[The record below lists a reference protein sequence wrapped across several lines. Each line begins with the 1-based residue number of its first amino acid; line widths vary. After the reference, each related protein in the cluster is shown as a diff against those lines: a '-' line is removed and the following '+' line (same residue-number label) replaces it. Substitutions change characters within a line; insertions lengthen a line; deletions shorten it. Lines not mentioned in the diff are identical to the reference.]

1 MIYKRFYINCIIRV
15 LILSGTICLLA
26 YLFFKTDFIAAAVF
40 ISLFVAYQIF
50 DLIRYVTKTNR
61 DLTRLLDSIK
71 YSDFSQS
78 FTNSLKGSGFE
89 ELHTAFTEVI
99 KEFQRAKIE
108 KEEHFRFLQTI
119 VDHVGIALIA
129 FNPDGAVELINN
141 AAKKLLK
148 IPRLGNIKDLQSISP
163 KLNQKLLELSPGGK
177 DLVKLQ
183 QGDDLLQLSI
193 YATGFVMRKQQLLLV
208 AMQNIQSELEEK
220 EMKSWQTLIRVLTHE
235 IMNSITPIASLSSTA
250 YGLLKNNQECEVP
263 ESMGEVIGDVRD
275 AVNTIEKRS
284 KGLLDFIENYRKL
297 TRIPKPDFDIVQV
310 KDLFERVGN
319 LMKDQFEH
327 PAIDFTMQVDPET
340 LEITADQALIE
351 QVLINICK
359 NSVEAVNGV
368 SNPKI
373 ELTAGTDG
381 LGNPV
386 VKVIDNGKGISKEVA
401 KKIFIPFFT
410 TKPQGSGIG
419 LSLSRQIMRQHK
431 GTLSVTSKPNVETT
445 FVLRF

>member
-1 MIYKRFYINCIIRV
+1 MVYKRFYINCIIRV
-15 LILSGTICLLA
+15 LILSATICLLA
-26 YLFFKTDFIAAAVF
+26 YLFFKTDFMAAAIF
-40 ISLFVAYQIF
+40 TSLFAAYQIF
-50 DLIRYVTKTNR
+50 ALIRYVTKTNR

-99 KEFQRAKIE
+99 REFQRTKIE

-148 IPRLGNIKDLQSISP
+148 VPRLGNINDLEP
-163 KLNQKLLELSPGGK
+163 TNPRLAQKLLALSPGGK
-177 DLVKLQ
+177 DLVKVQ

-193 YATGFVMRKQQLLLV
+193 YATGFVLRKQQLILV
-208 AMQNIQSELEEK
+208 AMQNIHSELEEK

-235 IMNSITPIASLSSTA
+235 IMNSITPIASLSATA
-250 YGLLKNNQECEVP
+250 YGLLKNNQECKMPQSVN
-263 ESMGEVIGDVRD
+263 EVIGDVRD

-297 TRIPKPDFDIVQV
+297 TRIPKPDFEIVKV
-310 KDLFERVGN
+310 KNLFERVAN

-327 PAIDFTMQVDPET
+327 QAIDFTMQVDPET

-359 NSVEAVNGV
+359 NSVEAVDGV
-368 SNPKI
+368 SQAKI
-373 ELTAGTDG
+373 ELSAGTDG

-401 KKIFIPFFT
+401 EKIFIPFFT
-410 TKPQGSGIG
+410 TKAQGSGIG
-419 LSLSRQIMRQHK
+419 LSLSRQIMRLHK
-431 GTLSVTSKPNVETT
+431 GILSVTSKPGVETT

>member
-1 MIYKRFYINCIIRV
+1 MIYKRFYINCIVRV
-15 LILSGTICLLA
+15 LIVSGTICLLA
-26 YLFFKTDFIAAAVF
+26 YLLFKTDFIAAAVF
-40 ISLFVAYQIF
+40 ISLFAAYQVF

-89 ELHTAFTEVI
+89 ELHTAFTGVI

-148 IPRLGNIKDLQSISP
+148 IPRLGNIKDLRSISP
-163 KLNQKLLELSPGGK
+163 RLAQKLLVLSPGGK
-177 DLVKLQ
+177 DLIKLQ

-193 YATGFVMRKQQLLLV
+193 YATGFVMRKQQLILV

-250 YGLLKNNQECEVP
+250 FGLLKNNQECEVP
-263 ESMGEVIGDVRD
+263 ESLNEVIVDVRD

-297 TRIPKPDFDIVQV
+297 TRIPKPDFEIVQV
-310 KDLFERVGN
+310 KDLFERVAN
-319 LMKDQFEH
+319 LMKDQLENL
-327 PAIDFTMQVDPET
+327 AIDFSMQVDPET

-359 NSVEAVNGV
+359 NSVEAVNGI

-373 ELTAGTDG
+373 ELTAATDG

-386 VKVIDNGKGISKEVA
+386 VKVIDNGRGISEEVA
-401 KKIFIPFFT
+401 EKIFIPFFT

-419 LSLSRQIMRQHK
+419 LSLSRQIMRLHK
-431 GTLSVTSKPNVETT
+431 GTLSVTSQPGTETT